1 MHDSHKIRTL
11 LACIDDLTKA
21 VQEMS
26 AEADV
31 HQADQ
36 DLLLYRSRLF
46 YEAVLCMPTADAVAP
61 LAPAPS
67 TVAESTEGAASS
79 LMNSFT
85 EALEH
90 TIEVAVEQAIGQNQE
105 VEVDLTLETTHELE
119 TTAVEEVLVV
129 MEEEASVVAAAVLE
143 VEAEP
148 ADAVEAAVP
157 AADAA
162 TAEAATL
169 ATPEAIP
176 APAAKTPAKSMA
188 FSLTGIIERS
198 GNSHLVMAHLK
209 LKPID
214 DLKSGI
220 GLNEKFLFIRELFG
234 NDHLAYADAIEKL
247 NAAPTLAAAEK
258 ILAAEVLPQ
267 QQWDLET
274 EAALSFLHL
283 IFRRFATS

>member
-26 AEADV
+26 VEAHV

-61 LAPAPS
+61 LALAPS
-67 TVAESTEGAASS
+67 AKDDRAEGAASG

-85 EALEH
+85 DALEH
-90 TIEVAVEQAIGQNQE
+90 TIEAAVEQAIGPNQK
-105 VEVDLTLETTHELE
+105 VEVDLTLETTHEAE
-119 TTAVEEVLVV
+119 TTAVEEVFVV
-129 MEEEASVVAAAVLE
+129 MAEEASGVAAAVLE
-143 VEAEP
+143 VAAGP
-148 ADAVEAAVP
+148 ADAVEEAVP

-162 TAEAATL
+162 TAEAATP
-169 ATPEAIP
+169 TSPEAIP
-176 APAAKTPAKSMA
+176 APAAKTPANSMA
-188 FSLTGIIERS
+188 FSLSGIIERS

-214 DLKSGI
+214 DLKSGV

-234 NDHLAYADAIEKL
+234 NDHLAYAEAIEKL
-247 NAAPTLAAAEK
+247 NAAPTLGAAEK

>member
-67 TVAESTEGAASS
+67 
-79 LMNSFT
+79 
-85 EALEH
+85 
-90 TIEVAVEQAIGQNQE
+90 AVDQE

-129 MEEEASVVAAAVLE
+129 MEEEASLVAAAVLE

-148 ADAVEAAVP
+148 ADAVEEAVP

-162 TAEAATL
+162 TAEA

-258 ILAAEVLPQ
+258 ILAAEVLPH